1 MKRFVP
7 IFHQSEP
14 ILPIED
20 EIIVYGSRAN
30 WFSIPVNQGALRLGI
45 DGVFAG
51 HATGEAGN
59 QAKKAPAK
67 HSQIDANAAA
77 HPGPLALDRFFRI
90 GTSLVPVNRPRQAQK
105 SVSVGAGGGKI

>member
-1 MKRFVP
+1 MKRFEP

-14 ILPIED
+14 ILPIKD

-30 WFSIPVNQGALRLGI
+30 WFSVPVNQGTLRLGI
-45 DGVFAG
+45 NGVLAG
-51 HATGEAGN
+51 YATGQAGN

-77 HPGPLALDRFFRI
+77 HPEPLALDRFSRI
-90 GTSLVPVNRPRQAQK
+90 GTSLVSVGHPGQAQK
-105 SVSVGAGGGKI
+105 SISLSTEGGKI